1 MYERT
6 NYLAVGV
13 FILLGGI
20 VLLAVG
26 FWVGGIGQTVPT
38 SRYTVIFERDVN
50 GLSEGSPVRYM
61 GVDVGLVTTIQL
73 FHAED
78 TAIEVRI
85 EVASS
90 TPIDSGTYA
99 SLGYQGITG
108 VAFINL
114 AADSGNYEPLAVTAG
129 HAYPIIRTRDVG
141 IAALLNSGP
150 EVLARVSS
158 ILDDAGQVLDE
169 NNRRSVTHILNNLEQ
184 VTGALAERRDALA
197 IAPVRINES
206 LDQLQV
212 TLELAAELIAE
223 AKPDLLATVQN
234 ARVTTERLAKV
245 SGRVEHWLVENDAA
259 VDSFLAGGVGE
270 TASLMMDT
278 RAAMRELEKLGVALR
293 RNPSQLI
300 YKPNLDPVAV
310 SQ

>member
-13 FILLGGI
+13 FVLLGTI
-20 VLLAVG
+20 VLIAIG
-26 FWVGGIGQTVPT
+26 FWIGGVGQTVPT
-38 SRYTVIFERDVN
+38 SRYTIIFERDVN
-50 GLSEGSPVRYM
+50 GLSEGSPARYM

-73 FHAED
+73 SRAQD
-78 TAIEVRI
+78 TAIEVQI
-85 EVASS
+85 EIASS
-90 TPIDSGTYA
+90 TPVDSGTYA
-99 SLGYQGITG
+99 SLAYQGITG

-114 AADSGNYEPLAVTAG
+114 AADPGEHEQLAETPG
-129 HAYPIIRTRDVG
+129 QAYPIIRTRDVG

-150 EVLARVSS
+150 EVLARVNS

-169 NNRRSVTHILNNLEQ
+169 NNRRSATHILKNLEQ
-184 VTGALAERRDALA
+184 VTGALAEQRDALA
-197 IAPVRINES
+197 LAPVRINES

-223 AKPDLLATVQN
+223 AKPDLLAAVQN
-234 ARVTTERLAKV
+234 ARVTTDRLAKA

-259 VDSFLAGGVGE
+259 VDSFLAGGIGE
-270 TASLMMDT
+270 TAALMMDA

-293 RNPSQLI
+293 RNPSQII
-300 YKPNLDPVAV
+300 YKPKLEPMAV